1 MDGDNKKVSPHAFQ
15 FNHKTYSGWLVV
27 GMIII
32 PAFV

>member
-1 MDGDNKKVSPHAFQ
+1 MDEEDKKVPTHAFQ
-15 FNHKTYSGWLVV
+15 FDHKTYSGWLVV